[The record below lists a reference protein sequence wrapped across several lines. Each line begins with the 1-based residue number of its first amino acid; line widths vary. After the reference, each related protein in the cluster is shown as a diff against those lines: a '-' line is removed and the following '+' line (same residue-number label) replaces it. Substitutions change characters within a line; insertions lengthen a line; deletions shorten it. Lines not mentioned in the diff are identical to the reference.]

1 MASTPPIQV
10 EDQTD
15 VEFFDKLVDDD
26 YGTRESRSNPDD
38 LARALSMLS
47 LPDEET
53 SGSASDDLTD
63 TLLEP
68 SEISEDVAVALFH
81 PEAVSEELC
90 CDVKKRTSR
99 SVDGILANTQTDSE
113 PKSTFNDHSSANI
126 SSYSGLGK
134 NLYPGWKYDTNTGQW
149 HQIDGY
155 DADRNVRLDNF
166 DVAGQKSHEEGEVN
180 IQDTFDLP
188 ISERSDSLYHI
199 QASNVALET
208 IAEDN
213 SVSYSWNQHKWRQSH
228 NHCKC
233 IVWVNTRDNFSSYDN
248 FQQYGKSALQE
259 HGSQPAIGFGQQNVR
274 LEQSS
279 QGHWNGSGG
288 GYDPWNTSQ
297 EQPSQACGNS
307 TGACYAQKRCGSLK
321 CFLKMKM
328 LQNSITILINLKGQ
342 SHLEQLSNNNYGTEP
357 SVNSTWQSVQGLN
370 PSFLQFDNSTRD
382 GRSSAGRPPHAL
394 VAFGFG
400 GKIIVTKE
408 TISTNSSFVS
418 GSQGTLGGVISVHSL
433 ADVVKT
439 KTDSLNILSGGGFG
453 YFHSLCQQS
462 FPGPLVGGNAASKD
476 VNRWIDEM
484 IANCESSSFDVQTGE
499 LMRLLFSLLKILCQH
514 YGKLRSPYGVNSS
527 LELGGQLE

>member
-1 MASTPPIQV
+1 MQDW
-10 EDQTD
+10 E
-15 VEFFDKLVDDD
+15 
-26 YGTRESRSNPDD
+26 
-38 LARALSMLS
+38 
-47 LPDEET
+47 
-53 SGSASDDLTD
+53 
-63 TLLEP
+63 
-68 SEISEDVAVALFH
+68 
-81 PEAVSEELC
+81 
-90 CDVKKRTSR
+90 
-99 SVDGILANTQTDSE
+99 
-113 PKSTFNDHSSANI
+113 
-126 SSYSGLGK
+126 

-213 SVSYSWNQHKWRQSH
+213 SVSYSWNQVSQGSIEYPH
-228 NHCKC
+228 NMVFDPQYPGWYYDTTTQQWYTLESYNLSLLNASSINGDNHTTT
-233 IVWVNTRDNFSSYDN
+233 VNALSGSTLGDNFSSYDN

-307 TGACYAQKRCGSLK
+307 TGACYAQKEMWQPEVLPKNEDATGLANNQLAGSFYNFTEYTGSPSFKNFGSNNLEPV
-321 CFLKMKM
+321 MKPSYGSSNM
-328 LQNSITILINLKGQ
+328 ISSQSYVTSELNYHSNQPKREQ

-484 IANCESSSFDVQTGE
+484 IAIANLQA
-499 LMRLLFSLLKILCQH
+499 LMS
-514 YGKLRSPYGVNSS
+514 KLVN
-527 LELGGQLE
+527 L